1 MREFHNR
8 NLIHLL
14 LSYLILVSNAKSREV
29 LSKAGS
35 MCYLADGKALS
46 RNDPP

>member
-14 LSYLILVSNAKSREV
+14 LSYPILVSNENREV
-29 LSKAGS
+29 LSEAGS
-35 MCYLADGKALS
+35 MCYLADDEALS
-46 RNDPP
+46 RNAPL